1 MYRVEVIHG
10 PVQQVTPATQ
20 HQELLQKV
28 PIVQTIRHRGQLLTA
43 QLITD
48 LLQHITEVQARVVLP
63 EVTERPARLVQ
74 SIPVLLAEVPRQEA
88 HTGVVVAALVGAAD
102 HPIQV
107 AQVVDHVR

>member
-1 MYRVEVIHG
+1 MYRVEVIQG
-10 PVQQVTPATQ
+10 PVQQVTPTTQ

-28 PIVQTIRHRGQLLTA
+28 PMVQTIRHRGQLQTA

-63 EVTERPARLVQ
+63 EVTVRPARLVQ
-74 SIPVLLAEVPRQEA
+74 SIPVLLAEVHRRVA
-88 HTGVVVAALVGAAD
+88 HTRAVVAALVEAAD
-102 HPIQV
+102 HLIQV